1 MDTLNSSAKMANPLM
16 NQDAL
21 FNQYE
26 SEYCSK
32 STDITRKIQ
41 ALSSFSAGNVHS
53 PCGLTA
59 HVEVCSK
66 PVSCY
71 SKQKLIRN
79 LNCRRQE
86 AQDKGN

>member
-1 MDTLNSSAKMANPLM
+1 MTVVPTSLLRNQLVDRLLISGHCLSAGDRTERVQPESLLWGLQIMANPLM

-41 ALSSFSAGNVHS
+41 ALSTFSAGSV
-53 PCGLTA
+53 P
-59 HVEVCSK
+59 
-66 PVSCY
+66 
-71 SKQKLIRN
+71 
-79 LNCRRQE
+79 
-86 AQDKGN
+86 